1 MRCACNRPARRFCLI
16 LFASALLASCGG
28 GQGGASVPAGQV
40 LQPSGPADGLV
51 VSFATQPE
59 PPEKGENTVQV
70 TVTRA
75 DGSPVTDATVAAVFS
90 MPAMPSMNMP
100 AMRSDAALRHEGE
113 GRYRGTGQLSM
124 GGTWNVAITVTQASQ
139 ELATRRLSIV
149 AKE

>member
-1 MRCACNRPARRFCLI
+1 MRCAYDRPTRRVCLVV
-16 LFASALLASCGG
+16 FAMTLLVSCGG
-28 GQGGASVPAGQV
+28 GQDASVGAGQV
-40 LQPSGPADGLV
+40 LQPSGAADGLV

-59 PPEKGENTVQV
+59 PLEKGENTIQV

-75 DGSPVTDATVAAVFS
+75 DGSPVTDAAVAAVFS

-100 AMRSDAALRHEGE
+100 AMRSEATLRHEGE

-124 GGTWNVAITVTQASQ
+124 GGTWNVAVTVAQGSK